1 MKGYLDIVKV
11 LVDAGALLNRTTRDG
26 RTALYLA
33 VQEGKYIIKDKIS
46 KTRFN
51 SIYAQVILSCQNT

>member
-1 MKGYLDIVKV
+1 MKGYLDIVKA

-26 RTALYLA
+26 RSALYLA
-33 VQEGKYIIKDKIS
+33 IQEGKYTIQDRIV